1 MMDEEPNSQP
11 DEANLPAVRDT
22 VWLRPAMGTA
32 LDRYLNLDNSQL
44 YDNAAPEN
52 ARAIPIGVIEND
64 QARSCCANAAN
75 GRLQPQ
81 RYGAPVFMGNVLPD
95 ILERLCD
102 PLTQPGLPMGG
113 RCALSFSDS
122 RQGVAWLAAKL
133 QQDAEW
139 TLTRAFLYHA
149 VQEEQETP
157 GEKRAALESQTSKI
171 SHGSRVVR

>member
-44 YDNAAPEN
+44 YDN
-52 ARAIPIGVIEND
+52 
-64 QARSCCANAAN
+64 ARSCCANAAN